1 MSSSASGP
9 PGSLGGLTVVEL
21 ASEWSAYA
29 GKLLAELGAD
39 VVLVEPP
46 QGHYTRGYGPFVGDE
61 DDPEGSLWFWHYNTS
76 KRGVTIDVE
85 SPSGRD
91 AFRYLVDRTDV
102 LLEGEP
108 AGRLERIGLGYP
120 QLRRSRPDL
129 LMVSI
134 TPFGQTGPRRE
145 EPATDLTLL
154 ATGGPV
160 WSCGYDDHD
169 LPPVRGGGNQAMHTG
184 GHFAVMSLLV
194 AVIARE
200 AGAPGQHIDVN
211 VNAAANV
218 TTELGSYGW
227 LAARQTVQRQ
237 TGRHASPSRT
247 EATQVQ
253 CADGRW
259 LNTGVLPRRPKEFSV
274 LLEWLEE
281 LGLAQEFPLVSLLEL
296 GSTAEHLS
304 PASIAED
311 PMIAEIFR
319 ASREAATLIASRLTA
334 YDAFIG
340 FQQRGVPVGIVYSPE
355 EVIDDPHF
363 VARGFP
369 VTIDHDQLG
378 RPVTYPGAP
387 YRFSRTPWALT
398 RRAPRLGE
406 HNREVLGE

>member
-1 MSSSASGP
+1 M
-9 PGSLGGLTVVEL
+9 
-21 ASEWSAYA
+21 
-29 GKLLAELGAD
+29 
-39 VVLVEPP
+39 
-46 QGHYTRGYGPFVGDE
+46 
-61 DDPEGSLWFWHYNTS
+61 
-76 KRGVTIDVE
+76 
-85 SPSGRD
+85 
-91 AFRYLVDRTDV
+91 
-102 LLEGEP
+102 
-108 AGRLERIGLGYP
+108 
-120 QLRRSRPDL
+120 
-129 LMVSI
+129 
-134 TPFGQTGPRRE
+134 
-145 EPATDLTLL
+145 
-154 ATGGPV
+154 

-184 GHFAVMSLLV
+184 GHFAVISLLV

-227 LAARQTVQRQ
+227 LAAGQTVQRQ
-237 TGRHASPSRT
+237 TGRHASPSLT
-247 EATQVQ
+247 EPTQVQ

-281 LGLAQEFPLVSLLEL
+281 LGLAQEFPLASLLEL
-296 GSTAEHLS
+296 GSTAEDLS

-319 ASREAATLIASRLTA
+319 ASREAATLIASRLPA

-340 FQQRGVPVGIVYSPE
+340 FQQRGIPVGIVYSPE

-378 RPVTYPGAP
+378 RTVTYPGAP
-387 YRFSRTPWALT
+387 YQFGRTPWALT